1 LDLFWKQSKTGY
13 YLTVRELVSAPL
25 ELASEF
31 QSRLG
36 ARTMLRLEAV
46 IRFCSEFFETK
57 FKNLKKRE
65 NKKFH
70 CSNEG
75 KGKLT

>member
-1 LDLFWKQSKTGY
+1 MFMCSVNLSSVLNLDLFWKQSKTGY

-57 FKNLKKRE
+57 FKNLKKT
-65 NKKFH
+65 
-70 CSNEG
+70 G
-75 KGKLT
+75 K